1 MKKSRLV
8 KVVGAGLVS
17 VLCVPAV
24 VQAQTWEKAGEAVIK
39 SYKGFGG
46 TVKYAEKVGTAT
58 PAIKNAAEIAG
69 KVEKAVAKASQT
81 GKIAAEL
88 AKPGISGSVN
98 GTAVNL
104 AKPAGEQINKSVG
117 TGTRP
122 AIAPAAGKK
131 FQPNP
136 TKYYSMSNNAEEIP
150 TLVEKPVY
158 KTFDERV
165 QELLDASALSQADKA
180 DILYRAK
187 EGTDYNIAWV
197 KLRIADKTA
206 KMPLGV
212 VKQAKFETAV
222 KELLAK
228 ETGKEVNWAEFPT
241 GQAQETFLRDYVEN
255 SNEAVQEMFYHLTSL
270 DKTTQAQVVYF
281 ASKHPELLPNA
292 LIDLVEEEAKVYR
305 SELMKAYEIDPR
317 DTPKIRYAM
326 DMAIGKYH
334 LNLKQVGELS
344 QVVRDRALTAEEV
357 LIKAEEMF
365 GKTKQYAMAN
375 KADKVPTLTV
385 KVPKISKDKIYGLP
399 PAVQQGYF
407 NGIIENMIS
416 EAARKEHGVE
426 IDWDKVLFYG
436 ANQDKLI
443 REYVDGLNDEMQE
456 MFYHRVSLDKAT
468 QAKIAWAASTYNLS
482 NCANLLA
489 AADLTL
495 QKFRE
500 VVLERPYYFLTDDA
514 KKALSMVAAKYRLA
528 IIELDDFAG
537 TVYFSELKDPE
548 AILQLAKKKFG
559 AKLDKTVKSNSV
571 QYGDDAGADTDMSP
585 FFDEGGDVL
594 DDFF

>member
-1 MKKSRLV
+1 MKKSRLA

-17 VLCVPAV
+17 VLCLPTVA
-24 VQAQTWEKAGEAVIK
+24 QAQNWKAAGEGVVK
-39 SYKGFGG
+39 VYKELGG
-46 TVKYAEKVGTAT
+46 TVKYAQKVGTAT
-58 PAIKNAAEIAG
+58 PTVKNAATLSG
-69 KVEKAVAKASQT
+69 KIEKAVEETRKAAQVSNEMAKT
-81 GKIAAEL
+81 GVTAG
-88 AKPGISGSVN
+88 AKES
-98 GTAVNL
+98 AVNL
-104 AKPAGEQINKSVG
+104 SKQFGEQMKNAADQVSLS
-117 TGTRP
+117 R
-122 AIAPAAGKK
+122 AAGK
-131 FQPNP
+131 PLASNP
-136 TKYYSMSNNAEEIP
+136 TKYYSMSNTGEKSS
-150 TLVEKPVY
+150 TLTEPISSEPLGALY
-158 KTFDERV
+158 QSQFDNFFNQLFDEMV
-165 QELLDASALSQADKA
+165 FASGEKHIDWSKFPATREEQ
-180 DILYRAK
+180 
-187 EGTDYNIAWV
+187 V
-197 KLRIADKTA
+197 K
-206 KMPLGV
+206 
-212 VKQAKFETAV
+212 
-222 KELLAK
+222 
-228 ETGKEVNWAEFPT
+228 
-241 GQAQETFLRDYVEN
+241 FLRNYADGLNDEMQAAFYV
-255 SNEAVQEMFYHLTSL
+255 HTSL
-270 DKTTQAQVVYF
+270 DKPFLAKIAWVSDKYNLNAQNFIITADYE
-281 ASKHPELLPNA
+281 ANA
-292 LIDLVEEEAKVYR
+292 YR
-305 SELMKAYEIDPR
+305 EKIYDAYNISAGLTDAIE
-317 DTPKIRYAM
+317 
-326 DMAIGKYH
+326 MAVAKYH
-334 LNLKQVGELS
+334 INIKQTDELTRA
-344 QVVRDRALTAEEV
+344 VRDLKLGEKEQV
-357 LIKAEEMF
+357 LAKAEEMF
-365 GKTKQYAMAN
+365 GKTKYYGMAN
-375 KADKVPTLTV
+375 KAEKIPALTV

-548 AILQLAKKKFG
+548 AILQLAEKKFG

-571 QYGDDAGADTDMSP
+571 QYGGDDAGADTDMSP